1 MDTTGTLNKQR
12 KSIRLDHV
20 EAVTLGFISE
30 RYKYAPDAVV
40 RMRSGRKDFI
50 VINADIRRGKAKS
63 SAGRK
68 EAEQGDDRSHGKYK
82 EKHKNKKNREDK

>member
-1 MDTTGTLNKQR
+1 
-12 KSIRLDHV
+12 
-20 EAVTLGFISE
+20 
-30 RYKYAPDAVV
+30 
-40 RMRSGRKDFI
+40 MRSGRKDFI
-50 VINADIRRGKAKS
+50 VINEDIRRGKAKS